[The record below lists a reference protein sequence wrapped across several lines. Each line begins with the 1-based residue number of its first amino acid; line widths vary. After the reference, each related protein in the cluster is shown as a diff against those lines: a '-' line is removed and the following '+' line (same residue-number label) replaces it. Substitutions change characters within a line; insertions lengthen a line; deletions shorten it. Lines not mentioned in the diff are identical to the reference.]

1 MFSRCPARTPERSAL
16 HRRMNLKEGASILF
30 AALFKR
36 SFYPSD
42 CLPICYL
49 ATRYFRTVAA
59 GLPVCEKGSMGVP
72 SMKRLLLLIASAVFL
87 SILGPLS
94 ACAQVPQG
102 AGTDGK
108 SSRVKVHRHWWQ
120 HEKHHRE
127 KTAPIYTVPKSVGW
141 WHHDPGPAGAGVK

>member
-1 MFSRCPARTPERSAL
+1 
-16 HRRMNLKEGASILF
+16 
-30 AALFKR
+30 
-36 SFYPSD
+36 
-42 CLPICYL
+42 
-49 ATRYFRTVAA
+49 
-59 GLPVCEKGSMGVP
+59 
-72 SMKRLLLLIASAVFL
+72 MKRLLLLIASAVFL

-94 ACAQVPQG
+94 AYAQVPQG